1 MEIKTRFAIGD
12 KVWII
17 QNSKATQIT
26 IEIIR
31 LDNKAIMYGA
41 NAYDLYLE
49 SECFATKEALLEYV
63 AGE

>member
-1 MEIKTRFAIGD
+1 MEIKTKFSLGE

-41 NAYDLYLE
+41 NAYDLHLE